1 MKKLMKKQENTW
13 RNISSLTTRDFI
25 HFWVW
30 ILVGSQSLVFMMMN
44 MGIRKK
50 TLSQV
55 LEGKTSSDM
64 AGIKVEGNN
73 KWLIITQNAKKSDQ

>member
-13 RNISSLTTRDFI
+13 RNISSLITRDFT

-44 MGIRKK
+44 I
-50 TLSQV
+50 
-55 LEGKTSSDM
+55 
-64 AGIKVEGNN
+64 GIKKKNTFAIFHFKRDVKVKSDK
-73 KWLIITQNAKKSDQ
+73 KWLTITQNAKKSDQ